1 MILASQSPRR
11 SELLHEAGYNPT
23 IHPADIDE
31 TPYPHEHPQELVLR
45 LAHTKAR
52 VVHEW
57 HLTEM
62 HNQKQEGSRV
72 AEPIIAADTIVWTDD
87 GKTLGKPHS
96 QAEARSMLKKL
107 SGNVHFVSTGVCIIR
122 GKETNQFVDT
132 AEVAFYPL
140 SNREIEAYI
149 QTDEPYDKAGA
160 YAIQGH
166 ARRFI
171 KGINGDFYTVMGLPI
186 AHVTRILEGLSL

>member
-11 SELLHEAGYNPT
+11 SELLREAGYNPN

-31 TPYPHEHPQELVLR
+31 TPYPHEHPKDLVLR
-45 LAHTKAR
+45 LARTKAR
-52 VVHEW
+52 AVRDW
-57 HLTEM
+57 YIA
-62 HNQKQEGSRV
+62 QENSNNHRDSL
-72 AEPIIAADTIVWTDD
+72 AKEPIIAADTIVWTDD
-87 GKTLGKPHS
+87 EQMLGKPHS
-96 QAEARSMLKKL
+96 QDEARAMLKKL
-107 SGNVHFVSTGVCIIR
+107 SGKVHFVSTGVCILR
-122 GKETNQFVDT
+122 GAHKEEFVDT

-140 SNREIEAYI
+140 ADNEIEAYI

-186 AHVTRILEGLSL
+186 AHVTRVLEGLPL